1 MPAPRLP
8 RLPSRATAQ
17 PFRRPRNPVTK
28 PVPRL
33 ITGIGGI
40 ILNSAVISSNISPI
54 RTGNYASIIR
64 AWQVSGSKKR
74 DRQPDQRHFSGI
86 RNYDRHPSII
96 DDCPAGHSD
105 AGGLQLEINRP
116 WREYLCCRYRGGNA
130 GCGQAGLI
138 EMRKVF
144 GASGVALRPASPLL
158 YRDVLTRAIGSGRR
172 SLYARSGGP
181 LVSREAHDDSQDNIG
196 LR

>member
-1 MPAPRLP
+1 MPAPPFAALALP
-8 RLPSRATAQ
+8 RHRATFSS
-17 PFRRPRNPVTK
+17 PTK
-28 PVPRL
+28 PRHKTRAPA
-33 ITGIGGI
+33 INGIGGI

-64 AWQVSGSKKR
+64 AWQVSDSKKR

-96 DDCPAGHSD
+96 DDRPAGHSD

-116 WREYLCCRYRGGNA
+116 WREYLCCRCRGGNA